1 MAPGADGLWG
11 TADDVIDASGNPN
24 PVMPPATVQPVGASA
39 PVCAAAGSL
48 NGRITWSEDL
58 GQGRCV
64 DRPPRATRRSD
75 PIALQLLVGFGPPY
89 RMKTSGTGSVGN
101 LKLPRCEWLRSLRS
115 FGRT

>member
-39 PVCAAAGSL
+39 TVCAAAL
-48 NGRITWSEDL
+48 SEDL